1 MNDMPLLRPQ
11 LQRLQEIDN
20 PMDVDVPDDS
30 VLSQHEAALL
40 ENLDKKLD
48 EIEYNTC
55 EGCLE
60 EGFNL
65 GLDGAMCSRCRHDT
79 ESPVRKWSAA
89 NKVHPGKPPC
99 LKGLTDM
106 EEMLISRVKSYTQVR
121 WVKQQHPSY
130 QEQIIR
136 WDRHSHYPQ
145 RGH

>member
-30 VLSQHEAALL
+30 VLSQHEAAL
-40 ENLDKKLD
+40 
-48 EIEYNTC
+48 